1 VVPYLFFEA
10 VYILIFGLRNGFD
23 FGEQHLYSALLMQPL
38 NVPIWFLITLFAA
51 ELLMILLA
59 KLTKQNQW
67 AIALICVLLY
77 LIPFAAGSAVMTK
90 CLAALGVCTDGDII
104 TPMFRCFT
112 AVGFLAAGYFG
123 SETIRRLDVP
133 AALLMIGAL
142 TDVLLACYNGKTGI
156 YKQVF
161 GNPILFT
168 ICGLLGSL
176 TVIFLLKKLRIKPL
190 ETLGTHSIT
199 ILGLHIIVLRVLQ
212 EMIGLDTDGSLG
224 GILALA
230 LICGVLTAADIVLEQ
245 LVPWIVGKKRRR
257 GNAVS
262 R

>member
-1 VVPYLFFEA
+1 MPVI
-10 VYILIFGLRNGFD
+10 IL
-23 FGEQHLYSALLMQPL
+23 
-38 NVPIWFLITLFAA
+38 V
-51 ELLMILLA
+51 
-59 KLTKQNQW
+59 
-67 AIALICVLLY
+67 
-77 LIPFAAGSAVMTK
+77 
-90 CLAALGVCTDGDII
+90 
-104 TPMFRCFT
+104 
-112 AVGFLAAGYFG
+112 
-123 SETIRRLDVP
+123 
-133 AALLMIGAL
+133 IGAL
-142 TDVLLACYNGKTGI
+142 TDVLLTYYNGKTGI

-161 GNPILFT
+161 GNPVLFT

-212 EMIGLDTDGSLG
+212 EMIGLDTEGSFG